1 AARAAQL
8 AETEEA
14 ELNNV
19 ENERPRDQAE
29 SWKNHIDMR
38 KISPFGRT
46 TICVTFVE
54 QQSGLRQ
61 VVKDCDA
68 TRKM

>member
-1 AARAAQL
+1 MNRG
-8 AETEEA
+8 
-14 ELNNV
+14 
-19 ENERPRDQAE
+19 
-29 SWKNHIDMR
+29 KIHIDMR

-46 TICVTFVE
+46 KICATFVE